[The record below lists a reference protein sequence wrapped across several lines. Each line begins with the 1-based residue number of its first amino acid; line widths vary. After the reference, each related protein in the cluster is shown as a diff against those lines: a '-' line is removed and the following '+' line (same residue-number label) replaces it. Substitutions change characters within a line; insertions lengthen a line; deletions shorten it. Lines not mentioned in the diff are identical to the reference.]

1 MNTHSEIIESV
12 TNDLGGVRLMN
23 SANCSQAV
31 WTAKEIEDPEIKAL
45 VERIINSC
53 ACGSVYDWA
62 IGKFIIK
69 VGSPS

>member
-23 SANCSQAV
+23 SANCSMAV
-31 WTAKEIEDPEIKAL
+31 WTAREIEDPQLKAK

-53 ACGSVYDWA
+53 ACGSVYDWS

-69 VGSPS
+69 VSSAS